1 MTSLPSLTDAPR
13 RLIPKD
19 PSTISYAPTLPIE
32 VVLKTAPIKKICE
45 AYSLSREE
53 WEELRADPVFR
64 ADVARVMAEVQ
75 KEGVSFKMKARLQS
89 EQLLQSAWNIVH
101 DTTGAVPPSVKAD
114 MIKAIWRVA
123 GLEPTKGEGVASTA
137 NTFQI
142 AIQFSG
148 ERP

>member
-1 MTSLPSLTDAPR
+1 MNALIRAPV
-13 RLIPKD
+13 LKD
-19 PSTISYAPTLPIE
+19 PATITYAPTLPIE
-32 VVLKTAPIKKICE
+32 IVLKTAPIKDICA
-45 AYSLSREE
+45 AYSLSIDE
-53 WEELRADPVFR
+53 WEILRVDPVFR
-64 ADVARVMAEVQ
+64 ADVARVLAEVQ
-75 KEGVSFKMKARLQS
+75 KDGVSFKMKARLQS

-123 GLEPTKGEGVASTA
+123 GLEPTKGEGTIGDST